1 MESRRLIYYTGVGII
16 TFATVIIACQGNKT
30 KAVVID
36 PPASIAPMIRITD
49 DPESGGMPC
58 VNPEQ
63 FQRFLDEQT
72 ASEKADDEDSY
83 ERDSVPPGES
93 AFVTGKALLL
103 DSGSGFE
110 NPAEMEMENGGE
122 KGMALD
128 EPQTSEETGE
138 VLVEHTTATALE
150 SDAESHADSEDKD
163 VSSPLEKDRQIPET
177 EGEVNEPQ
185 TGEEEL
191 EGMVLES
198 QTDEVVPTEAS
209 HLGVPQ
215 ESPESL
221 QEPQVVETVSAVME
235 SPIYLCHGQML
246 SEELQEYAYKT
257 CEQFGISFYYPHLIC
272 QMYQESGFRQSAVS
286 PYGDY
291 GLMQLKGIY
300 HAYFKQLAGIPWADL
315 INDPYANIYCGVA
328 LIAHYWNQCH
338 DLNTTI
344 SAYNTGSVTIY
355 NSAYVAQVRQH
366 ESALQQIR

>member
-1 MESRRLIYYTGVGII
+1 MESRRIIYYTVVGII

-36 PPASIAPMIRITD
+36 PPASIAPMIRVTD

-63 FQRFLDEQT
+63 FQRFWNEYTETEEEVTDEQT
-72 ASEKADDEDSY
+72 ASE
-83 ERDSVPPGES
+83 
-93 AFVTGKALLL
+93 
-103 DSGSGFE
+103 
-110 NPAEMEMENGGE
+110 
-122 KGMALD
+122 
-128 EPQTSEETGE
+128 
-138 VLVEHTTATALE
+138 
-150 SDAESHADSEDKD
+150 
-163 VSSPLEKDRQIPET
+163 
-177 EGEVNEPQ
+177 
-185 TGEEEL
+185 EEL
-191 EGMVLES
+191 EGVVLES
-198 QTDEVVPTEAS
+198 ETTEAVLQTES
-209 HLGVPQ
+209 HLGVQQ
-215 ESPESL
+215 ETEAEAQEES
-221 QEPQVVETVSAVME
+221 EVVETVVQGKE
-235 SPIYLCHGQML
+235 PDRGEVEGGTVCNETPIYLCHGQML
-246 SEELQEYAYKT
+246 SKELQEYAYQT
-257 CEQFGISFYYPHLIC
+257 CEQFGIGWYFPHLIC

-300 HAYFKQLAGIPWADL
+300 HEYFKQLAGIPWADL

-344 SAYNTGSVTIY
+344 SAYNTGSVTTY

>member
-1 MESRRLIYYTGVGII
+1 MVARRIKLLYTAGAVII
-16 TFATVIIACQGNKT
+16 TSTAIILACGSDKT
-30 KAVVID
+30 EAIVID

-63 FQRFLDEQT
+63 YERWLSEQK
-72 ASEKADDEDSY
+72 ASE
-83 ERDSVPPGES
+83 ES
-93 AFVTGKALLL
+93 IQEEVRSKPDPVDVEVSEL
-103 DSGSGFE
+103 DSGI
-110 NPAEMEMENGGE
+110 
-122 KGMALD
+122 
-128 EPQTSEETGE
+128 TETI
-138 VLVEHTTATALE
+138 L
-150 SDAESHADSEDKD
+150 AESTSAVLGSE
-163 VSSPLEKDRQIPET
+163 I
-177 EGEVNEPQ
+177 NEPQ

-198 QTDEVVPTEAS
+198 ETDEVVPQTES
-209 HLGVPQ
+209 HLGVQQ
-215 ESPESL
+215 ESESASL
-221 QEPQVVETVSAVME
+221 QEPQVVETVAPGT
-235 SPIYLCHGQML
+235 PIYLCHGQLL
-246 SEELQEYAYKT
+246 SEELQEYGYNT
-257 CEQFGISFYYPHLIC
+257 CVAFGVEFYYPHLIC

-300 HAYFKQLAGIPWADL
+300 HDYFKQLAGIPWADL

-328 LIAHYWNQCH
+328 LVAHYWNQCH

>member
-1 MESRRLIYYTGVGII
+1 MGARRIKLLYTAGAVII
-16 TFATVIIACQGNKT
+16 TSTAIILACGSDKT
-30 KAVVID
+30 EAIVID

-63 FQRFLDEQT
+63 FQRFLNEQ
-72 ASEKADDEDSY
+72 K
-83 ERDSVPPGES
+83 
-93 AFVTGKALLL
+93 
-103 DSGSGFE
+103 
-110 NPAEMEMENGGE
+110 
-122 KGMALD
+122 
-128 EPQTSEETGE
+128 TSEESERGNNETWSIHE
-138 VLVEHTTATALE
+138 SPKEDLPKENVEKLQGHEE
-150 SDAESHADSEDKD
+150 SLQTYEAEGK
-163 VSSPLEKDRQIPET
+163 VS
-177 EGEVNEPQ
+177 EPQ

-198 QTDEVVPTEAS
+198 ETDEVVPTAES
-209 HLGVPQ
+209 HLGGQQ
-215 ESPESL
+215 ESESEA
-221 QEPQVVETVSAVME
+221 QEESEVVETVSAVKE
-235 SPIYLCHGQML
+235 NPIYLCHGQML
-246 SEELQEYAYKT
+246 SAELQEYAYNT
-257 CEQFGISFYYPHLIC
+257 CVAFGVGFYYPHLIC

-300 HAYFKQLAGIPWADL
+300 HDYFKQLAGIPWADL

-344 SAYNTGSVTIY
+344 SAYNTGAVTIY

-366 ESALQQIR
+366 ESSLQRIR